1 MWKYKVQLNSD
12 ETLRYEGR
20 QTTASGEEVTRYSI
34 VNACGDVTGSV
45 HLTECAN
52 DAVSAQS
59 QLHIRRRLPLV
70 TPARVRGL
78 VTKVSA
84 GLIT

>member
-34 VNACGDVTGSV
+34 VNAWGDVTGSV

-52 DAVSAQS
+52 DAVSPQR
-59 QLHIRRRLPLV
+59 QLRLLQRDAWHATV
-70 TPARVRGL
+70 VDLRWTG
-78 VTKVSA
+78 
-84 GLIT
+84 